1 MAKPWSEEDAKAE
14 LTKNLNA
21 VGLSAP
27 SSLSVRKSR
36 RAKSDLIGWTQT
48 PEPNH
53 PEITDRDRAYLTTY
67 LTLSDPERL
76 PGRGIELQGEKFLV
90 PDLAVLKIFSAKKI
104 ITLEEDKETFAVN
117 QSLASDYLLDIIDK
131 DDVQRYFSAVPDW
144 KGFDFAFN
152 PMPVAGS
159 YPSGN
164 IPVTKL
170 SSWRDLPELLE
181 GEFFN
186 YPDIEWVF
194 RGQRRF
200 DWTLSPTLGRHD
212 KRGFATQELADAQ
225 IERFR
230 KAVRGRVT
238 DHSVVEEAESDELW
252 AVGQHYGL
260 HTPLLDWTH
269 SPYVALFFAFF
280 GADVEYESNNP
291 YRVIYALN
299 KTYLN
304 THKEFDE
311 LRIIE
316 PRKDDH
322 GRLVNQAGLFIH
334 TPYGESIEDKI
345 INIVLENAE
354 TDDEESVLEVA
365 NHICKIYI
373 PNSADD
379 RSACLRHLRQM
390 NVHPASLFPDLIGA
404 SEYCNAI
411 LAEEVVRK
419 NDPRD
424 RELEELLTDKEA
436 DMEASSLPQPESEA
450 DEIIAT
456 RETPI
461 LPQEPDSVFS
471 RRADEDRYTFL
482 ARMLEDCSPGT
493 PEDVLYGL
501 VKSLDTEIRKNLVVD
516 WQTRES
522 AQAALRNA
530 IRKTLRKHG
539 YPPSI
544 RDMVISAILEGLA

>member
-1 MAKPWSEEDAKAE
+1 MVKLWSEEDAKAE

-27 SSLSVRKSR
+27 SSFSVRKSP
-36 RAKSDLIGWTQT
+36 RAKSDLIGWAQT

-53 PEITDRDRAYLTTY
+53 SEITDRDRAYLTTY
-67 LTLSDPERL
+67 LTLSGPERL
-76 PGRGIELQGEKFLV
+76 PGRGIELQGGKFLI
-90 PDLAVLKIFSAKKI
+90 PDLAVLKIFSAKKVI
-104 ITLEEDKETFAVN
+104 ALDEDKETFVVN
-117 QSLASDYLLDIIDK
+117 SVLASDYILDIITK
-131 DDVQRYFSAVPDW
+131 DDVERYFSAVPDW

-170 SSWRDLPELLE
+170 SSWRDLPVLLE

-212 KRGFATQELADAQ
+212 KRGFVTEELADAQ

-238 DHSVVEEAESDELW
+238 DHSVVEETETDELW

-260 HTPLLDWTH
+260 HTPLLDWTY

-280 GADVEYESNNP
+280 SADVEYESNNP

-304 THKEFDE
+304 THKEFDK

-354 TDDEESVLEVA
+354 VDDDESVLEVA
-365 NHICKIYI
+365 NQICKIYV

-419 NDPRD
+419 NAPLD
-424 RELEELLTDKEA
+424 RELEELLVEKEA
-436 DMEASSLPQPESEA
+436 DMEASSKPLPVNETAPVIAPLETPSTLGNQESE
-450 DEIIAT
+450 
-456 RETPI
+456 
-461 LPQEPDSVFS
+461 FS
-471 RRADEDRYTFL
+471 KRADEDRYTYL
-482 ARMLEDCSPGT
+482 TRVLENFYSGT
-493 PEDVLYGL
+493 SQKGLYGL
-501 VKSLDTEIRKNLVVD
+501 VKSLDAEIRKNLVVD
-516 WQTRES
+516 WQNRES
-522 AQAALRNA
+522 AQASLRNA

-539 YPPSI
+539 YSPSA
-544 RDMVISAILEGLA
+544 RDMVIATILKDLE